1 MNSMW
6 PLLFTQPTKQP
17 LLVRPEDR
25 SITIGEGVLP
35 SYHALVPDQPPP
47 EQLKIAP
54 YLADWQDKFDYV
66 LVLLAGGADDLPRLR
81 PDRLELVDRTD
92 FAALFR
98 VRPGPRL
105 MSH

>member
-1 MNSMW
+1 MTRCGRCSSHSRRSSRCW
-6 PLLFTQPTKQP
+6 SDRST
-17 LLVRPEDR
+17 R